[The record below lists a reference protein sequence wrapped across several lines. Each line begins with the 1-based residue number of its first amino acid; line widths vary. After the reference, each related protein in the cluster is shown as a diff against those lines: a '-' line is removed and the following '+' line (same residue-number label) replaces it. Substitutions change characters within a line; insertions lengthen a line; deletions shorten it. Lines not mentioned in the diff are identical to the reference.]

1 VEEDKVVNKA
11 HDLKNDE
18 FLLLQRLNRLCVYV
32 DFGWFL
38 PPTKFIEIGW
48 KVEHLALHNS
58 FWWPEAARSRNKQGP
73 PLHQQFVWELGMG
86 FPRVGKGEQR
96 RRELVWELG
105 SLD

>member
-38 PPTKFIEIGW
+38 PPTKFIEIG
-48 KVEHLALHNS
+48 
-58 FWWPEAARSRNKQGP
+58 
-73 PLHQQFVWELGMG
+73 
-86 FPRVGKGEQR
+86 
-96 RRELVWELG
+96 
-105 SLD
+105 